1 MVTLTKAEKRTVQAV
16 FSEML
21 KLPHAK
27 LNSIVGSVTI
37 EEMRKLYSKLY
48 YEDFCERHGMKYEDM
63 TEDDFVQ
70 AWLEENEY

>member
-16 FSEML
+16 FLEML
-21 KLPHAK
+21 RLPHAK

-37 EEMRKLYSKLY
+37 EEMRKLYSKLC
-48 YEDFCERHGMKYEDM
+48 YEDFCERHNMEYADM
-63 TEDDFVQ
+63 TEEDFIQ